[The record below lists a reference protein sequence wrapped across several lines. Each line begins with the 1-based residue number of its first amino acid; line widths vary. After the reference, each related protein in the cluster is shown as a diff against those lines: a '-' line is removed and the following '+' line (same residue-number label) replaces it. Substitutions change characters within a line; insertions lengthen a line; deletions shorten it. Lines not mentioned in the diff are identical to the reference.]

1 MADYHKLAG
10 MMAHHGEAAI
20 FRRFDTLNLKSLLY
34 MQAELVHLEAELHN
48 MELDEKSAA
57 DPSNPAYPFS
67 VYDLRESACSGK
79 VTQWTKYQE
88 VQSKLQAYS
97 MCYAARLQLADSSF
111 IVQTVQYFNTSP
123 SARPPNPIPTA
134 LNAFESG

>member
-10 MMAHHGEAAI
+10 MMANHGEVAI
-20 FRRFDTLNLKSLLY
+20 FRRFDQLNLKNLLY
-34 MQAELVHLEAELHN
+34 MQAELIHLEAELHQ

-57 DPSNPAYPFS
+57 NSSKPAYPFS
-67 VYDLRESACSGK
+67 VYDLREAACSGK

-97 MCYAARLQLADSSF
+97 MCYETRLQSADSGF
-111 IVQTVQYFNTSP
+111 TTQTAQLSNILR
-123 SARPPNPIPTA
+123 SAKLSSLMPTA
-134 LNAFESG
+134 LNAFASG